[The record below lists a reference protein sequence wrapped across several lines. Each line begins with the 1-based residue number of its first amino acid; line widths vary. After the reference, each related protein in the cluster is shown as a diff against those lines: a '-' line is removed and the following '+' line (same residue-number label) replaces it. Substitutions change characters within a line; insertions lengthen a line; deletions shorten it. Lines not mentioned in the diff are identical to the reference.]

1 MATVYSRISISDFN
15 IEKFGT
21 TLNLSEKANNFLDL
35 AEPIPDW
42 TKTELESGTLAKT
55 DFYTNPVL
63 IVSNQIKTNVETIVQ
78 TCAVPATDFPQAIAE
93 TTALVEECN
102 LFLDEI
108 DYFIEHTERISGRS
122 DPAIGKPDYVSCV
135 GVGGIA
141 LSVVSRTDGVRD
153 SSPILGNF
161 TSLFISDDLQANNFS
176 IGTYSDFLT
185 ESVLEATLAATE
197 ENPYAGTQVSGT
209 EINLIR
215 GVISNANTLIYTRRT
230 SDENHFE
237 ACAQL
242 AKDYNFLV
250 SISNAGSTQKN
261 MINDLIG
268 TDKLKN
274 IVNS

>member
-1 MATVYSRISISDFN
+1 MATVYSRITINNFN
-15 IEKFGT
+15 TEKFGT
-21 TLNLSEKANNFLDL
+21 TLSLSEKANNFLNL

-42 TKTELESGTLAKT
+42 TKTELEAGALSKT

-63 IVSNQIKTNVETIVQ
+63 TVSNQIKTKVQ
-78 TCAVPATDFPQAIAE
+78 TIIGTCADPATDFPLAISE
-93 TTALVEECN
+93 TTDLVTECN
-102 LFLDEI
+102 QFVDEI

-161 TSLFISDDLQANNFS
+161 TSLFISDDLQANSSS
-176 IGTYSDFLT
+176 IGTHSDMLI
-185 ESVLEATLAATE
+185 ERVGAAMSAATE
-197 ENPYAGTQVSGT
+197 AEPYAGSDVSSA

-215 GVISNANTLIYTRRT
+215 GVISDANTLIYTRRT
-230 SDENHFE
+230 SDETHFE
-237 ACAQL
+237 SCTQL

-261 MINDLIG
+261 MINNLIG